1 MLEAC
6 LAATEVRRR
15 SGALKR
21 CGDTKKLNVFD
32 KVLVLRSS
40 SSKLLK
46 SRTDVKQQRVK
57 EVSTAEQFTKNRQ
70 EPEHSAAPGMVP
82 CTPGE
87 PGLADSSP
95 ELATDCTTGAPGLA
109 ESAPEL
115 APDCAPSAPGLDDF
129 SPESASGCA
138 AEAPGLADSAPGLAE
153 EQNQLN
159 DRARAKI
166 ALVREYFVV

>member
-46 SRTDVKQQRVK
+46 SRTDGKQQRVK

-82 CTPGE
+82 CTPGA

-95 ELATDCTTGAPGLA
+95 ELATDC
-109 ESAPEL
+109 
-115 APDCAPSAPGLDDF
+115 APSARGLDDF

>member
-1 MLEAC
+1 M
-6 LAATEVRRR
+6 
-15 SGALKR
+15 
-21 CGDTKKLNVFD
+21 
-32 KVLVLRSS
+32 
-40 SSKLLK
+40 
-46 SRTDVKQQRVK
+46 K
-57 EVSTAEQFTKNRQ
+57 EVSSAEQFTKNRQ

-87 PGLADSSP
+87 PGLTDSSPELAADCTTGAPGLADSSP

-109 ESAPEL
+109 E
-115 APDCAPSAPGLDDF
+115 
-129 SPESASGCA
+129 
-138 AEAPGLADSAPGLAE
+138 SAPGLAE

>member
-46 SRTDVKQQRVK
+46 SRTDGKQQRVK

-87 PGLADSSP
+87 PGLTDSSP
-95 ELATDCTTGAPGLA
+95 ELATDC
-109 ESAPEL
+109 
-115 APDCAPSAPGLDDF
+115 APSARGLDDF

>member
-1 MLEAC
+1 MIQ
-6 LAATEVRRR
+6 
-15 SGALKR
+15 
-21 CGDTKKLNVFD
+21 KKLNVFD

-46 SRTDVKQQRVK
+46 SRTDGKQQRVK

-87 PGLADSSP
+87 PGLTDSSP
-95 ELATDCTTGAPGLA
+95 ELAADCTTGAPGLA
-109 ESAPEL
+109 DSSPEL
-115 APDCAPSAPGLDDF
+115 APDCAPSAPGL
-129 SPESASGCA
+129 ASGCA